1 MQLLSDNPTA
11 EDRLGF
17 GATADVLFEAID
29 TAGERPLTIGV
40 FGGWGSGK
48 TSLMRMVQ
56 QRLIDAGART
66 VWFNAWKYD
75 GKEVIWNALIQTIFL
90 AMKRELDKTDSRKE
104 LRDRVVRAARELAKY
119 AAKVGTRLVPGGIVK
134 EEDVD
139 QLLEAL
145 GSSADDPLFEFVNRF
160 EATFDALVAEYVGE
174 QAYLTV
180 FIDDLD
186 RCLPENAIEVMEAL
200 KLYLDKAQCVFVV
213 GVEPGVIEE
222 AIRRRYGDNPSLSA
236 TQYLEKIIQI
246 PFVLPRIRTDM
257 ALALAGPLADQ
268 VFPGADDQAAR
279 TEMAR
284 LVRYGMSRNPRRVKR
299 FANSFMIA
307 SRIAGEVSSE
317 SQLILAKVLVLQ
329 MSFPRFYR
337 ELVRDP
343 GLIEKVST
351 ADKSVWEREDIGRLH
366 EDLLLRRFLEQTRRI
381 PSEAAQVRPWIRLA
395 QEDSD
400 VDDLDSAEAPAR
412 REGSELER

>member
-1 MQLLSDNPTA
+1 VQLLSDNPTA

-29 TAGERPLTIGV
+29 TARERPLTIGV

-56 QRLIDAGART
+56 QRLTDAGGKT

-90 AMKRELDKTDSRKE
+90 TMRRELEKTDSRTE

-139 QLLEAL
+139 QLWEAL
-145 GSSADDPLFEFVNRF
+145 SSGADDPLFEFVNRF

-200 KLYLDKAQCVFVV
+200 KLYLDQAQCVFVV

-222 AIRRRYGDNPSLSA
+222 AIRRRYGDNPTLSA

-246 PFVLPRIRTDM
+246 PFVLPRIRADM
-257 ALALAGPLADQ
+257 VLALTGLFADQ
-268 VFPGADDQAAR
+268 VVPGVDDQAVR
-279 TEMAR
+279 REMVA
-284 LVRYGMSRNPRRVKR
+284 LVRHGMSRNPRRVKR

-307 SRIAGEVSSE
+307 SRIAEGVSSE
-317 SQLILAKVLVLQ
+317 SQLVLAKVLVLQ
-329 MSFPRFYR
+329 MSFPLFYR

-351 ADKSVWEREDIGRLH
+351 ADKSVWEREEIGHLY
-366 EDLLLRRFLEQTRRI
+366 EDLLLRGFLEHSRRI
-381 PSEAAQVRPWIRLA
+381 PSGSGQVRRWIRLA
-395 QEDSD
+395 QEDSE
-400 VDDLDSAEAPAR
+400 VDDLDSADAPAH
-412 REGSELER
+412 GGG

>member
-1 MQLLSDNPTA
+1 MQLLSDNPTD

-17 GATADVLFEAID
+17 GGTADVLFEAID
-29 TAGERPLTIGV
+29 TTTERPLTVGV

-56 QRLIDAGART
+56 RRLIDAGVKT

-75 GKEVIWNALIQTIFL
+75 GKEAIWNALIQTIFF
-90 AMKRELDKTDSRKE
+90 AMKQELETTDPRKE

-139 QLLEAL
+139 RLWEAL

-160 EATFDALVAEYVGE
+160 EATFDALVADYVGE

-200 KLYLDKAQCVFVV
+200 KLYLDKARCVFVV

-246 PFVLPRIRTDM
+246 PFALPRIRTELV
-257 ALALAGPLADQ
+257 LALAGPLADR
-268 VFPGADDQAAR
+268 VFPRIDDEAAR

-307 SRIAGEVSSE
+307 SRIAEEVSSE

-329 MSFPRFYR
+329 MSFPGFYR
-337 ELVRDP
+337 ELFRDP
-343 GLIEKVST
+343 GLIKKVST
-351 ADKSVWEREDIGRLH
+351 PDKAVWEREGIGHLY
-366 EDLLLRRFLEQTRRI
+366 EDMSLRRFLEHTRRI
-381 PSEAAQVRPWIRLA
+381 RSEAAQVRRWIRLA
-395 QEDSD
+395 QAHPD
-400 VDDLDSAEAPAR
+400 VDDLDHDEAPTR
-412 REGSELER
+412 GGGVP